1 MKSWNFSLKYNSF
14 IDILDKLFYFVHLT
28 LVLSS
33 AEVNYFSLVN
43 NIIHIVIHGIVSCTP
58 NQ

>member
-14 IDILDKLFYFVHLT
+14 IDILDKLFHLVNLT

-33 AEVNYFSLVN
+33 VEVNYFSLVN
-43 NIIHIVIHGIVSCTP
+43 NIINIIIHGIVSCTP